1 MKALSIIVVLLTTVA
16 VAKAEETAPSRI
28 DSITKSARDMMPAMP
43 SLPSVSLPS
52 MPDLSL
58 PDFSDATGRLMTE
71 FNTFTQQ
78 VGDALPILEQMGY
91 EVTTFKVTWGLP
103 PKARLRLKSN
113 GNADIQKVNAIA
125 AKATS
130 GGVLVTALITSA
142 ATAKRI
148 QSTMKLGTA
157 YLDVDFAV
165 PPRVNMK
172 FVSLK
177 ANEKEELPRDT
188 DDLEI
193 CANRTAPIPR
203 LACGAAVFVNV
214 TNGIKTWLVGLFA
227 STITHT
233 TRPEDRVLAIRWLSQ
248 SREVVA
254 SEASSLEKLRQL
266 NALINSRTTI
276 KAMAKSISATASNYR
291 KSNLPLSMKIALPAT
306 LAAIPFVGGH
316 AAGIAAF
323 GGALGVP
330 VLLLVFLGTAGITS
344 IIEAVVTSPEARPH
358 IAEIIDII
366 IEDERLRQTSAQ
378 MKAAMKEQPMDP
390 TRFAMPVEEVA
401 LRKYLLGMD
410 PFNFERHTMSFFV
423 GRV

>member
-1 MKALSIIVVLLTTVA
+1 MPNQSGTTTGKFMRALSIIVLLASVA
-16 VAKAEETAPSRI
+16 VAQAEETAPSRI

-43 SLPSVSLPS
+43 SMPSVSLPS

-193 CANRTAPIPR
+193 SC
-203 LACGAAVFVNV
+203 
-214 TNGIKTWLVGLFA
+214 K
-227 STITHT
+227 
-233 TRPEDRVLAIRWLSQ
+233 
-248 SREVVA
+248 
-254 SEASSLEKLRQL
+254 
-266 NALINSRTTI
+266 
-276 KAMAKSISATASNYR
+276 
-291 KSNLPLSMKIALPAT
+291 
-306 LAAIPFVGGH
+306 
-316 AAGIAAF
+316 
-323 GGALGVP
+323 
-330 VLLLVFLGTAGITS
+330 
-344 IIEAVVTSPEARPH
+344 
-358 IAEIIDII
+358 
-366 IEDERLRQTSAQ
+366 
-378 MKAAMKEQPMDP
+378 
-390 TRFAMPVEEVA
+390 
-401 LRKYLLGMD
+401 
-410 PFNFERHTMSFFV
+410 
-423 GRV
+423 

>member
-1 MKALSIIVVLLTTVA
+1 MRALSITAALLASVLVA
-16 VAKAEETAPSRI
+16 QAEEAAPSRI

-43 SLPSVSLPS
+43 SMPSVYLPS

-177 ANEKEELPRDT
+177 ANEKDE
-188 DDLEI
+188 
-193 CANRTAPIPR
+193 
-203 LACGAAVFVNV
+203 
-214 TNGIKTWLVGLFA
+214 
-227 STITHT
+227 
-233 TRPEDRVLAIRWLSQ
+233 
-248 SREVVA
+248 
-254 SEASSLEKLRQL
+254 
-266 NALINSRTTI
+266 
-276 KAMAKSISATASNYR
+276 
-291 KSNLPLSMKIALPAT
+291 LPAT
-306 LAAIPFVGGH
+306 
-316 AAGIAAF
+316 
-323 GGALGVP
+323 
-330 VLLLVFLGTAGITS
+330 
-344 IIEAVVTSPEARPH
+344 
-358 IAEIIDII
+358 
-366 IEDERLRQTSAQ
+366 QTTW
-378 MKAAMKEQPMDP
+378 K
-390 TRFAMPVEEVA
+390 
-401 LRKYLLGMD
+401 
-410 PFNFERHTMSFFV
+410 
-423 GRV
+423 

>member
-1 MKALSIIVVLLTTVA
+1 MRTFSIFVVLLAIIPVA
-16 VAKAEETAPSRI
+16 HAEETTPSRI
-28 DSITKSARDMMPAMP
+28 DSITKSARDMMPSM
-43 SLPSVSLPS
+43 PSVSLPS

-71 FNTFTQQ
+71 FNIFTQQ

-125 AKATS
+125 AKATNR
-130 GGVLVTALITSA
+130 GVLVAALITSA

-193 CANRTAPIPR
+193 SC
-203 LACGAAVFVNV
+203 
-214 TNGIKTWLVGLFA
+214 K
-227 STITHT
+227 
-233 TRPEDRVLAIRWLSQ
+233 
-248 SREVVA
+248 
-254 SEASSLEKLRQL
+254 
-266 NALINSRTTI
+266 
-276 KAMAKSISATASNYR
+276 
-291 KSNLPLSMKIALPAT
+291 
-306 LAAIPFVGGH
+306 
-316 AAGIAAF
+316 
-323 GGALGVP
+323 
-330 VLLLVFLGTAGITS
+330 
-344 IIEAVVTSPEARPH
+344 
-358 IAEIIDII
+358 
-366 IEDERLRQTSAQ
+366 
-378 MKAAMKEQPMDP
+378 
-390 TRFAMPVEEVA
+390 
-401 LRKYLLGMD
+401 
-410 PFNFERHTMSFFV
+410 
-423 GRV
+423 

>member
-1 MKALSIIVVLLTTVA
+1 MRTLSIFVVLLATIA

-43 SLPSVSLPS
+43 SMPSVSLPS

-78 VGDALPILEQMGY
+78 LSDALPILEQMGY

-172 FVSLK
+172 FVSSK
-177 ANEKEELPRDT
+177 ANEKEEMPRDT

-193 CANRTAPIPR
+193 SC
-203 LACGAAVFVNV
+203 
-214 TNGIKTWLVGLFA
+214 K
-227 STITHT
+227 
-233 TRPEDRVLAIRWLSQ
+233 
-248 SREVVA
+248 
-254 SEASSLEKLRQL
+254 
-266 NALINSRTTI
+266 
-276 KAMAKSISATASNYR
+276 
-291 KSNLPLSMKIALPAT
+291 
-306 LAAIPFVGGH
+306 
-316 AAGIAAF
+316 
-323 GGALGVP
+323 
-330 VLLLVFLGTAGITS
+330 
-344 IIEAVVTSPEARPH
+344 
-358 IAEIIDII
+358 
-366 IEDERLRQTSAQ
+366 
-378 MKAAMKEQPMDP
+378 
-390 TRFAMPVEEVA
+390 
-401 LRKYLLGMD
+401 
-410 PFNFERHTMSFFV
+410 
-423 GRV
+423 

>member
-1 MKALSIIVVLLTTVA
+1 MKALLIIVVLLTTVA

-103 PKARLRLKSN
+103 PKARLRLKSS
-113 GNADIQKVNAIA
+113 GNADIEKVNAIA
-125 AKATS
+125 AKATN

-193 CANRTAPIPR
+193 SC
-203 LACGAAVFVNV
+203 
-214 TNGIKTWLVGLFA
+214 K
-227 STITHT
+227 
-233 TRPEDRVLAIRWLSQ
+233 
-248 SREVVA
+248 
-254 SEASSLEKLRQL
+254 
-266 NALINSRTTI
+266 
-276 KAMAKSISATASNYR
+276 
-291 KSNLPLSMKIALPAT
+291 
-306 LAAIPFVGGH
+306 
-316 AAGIAAF
+316 
-323 GGALGVP
+323 
-330 VLLLVFLGTAGITS
+330 
-344 IIEAVVTSPEARPH
+344 
-358 IAEIIDII
+358 
-366 IEDERLRQTSAQ
+366 
-378 MKAAMKEQPMDP
+378 
-390 TRFAMPVEEVA
+390 
-401 LRKYLLGMD
+401 
-410 PFNFERHTMSFFV
+410 
-423 GRV
+423 